1 MRDSGILLH
10 ITSLPQKGGIGTLGR
25 EAYKFVDF
33 LASAGCRVWQML
45 PIGPTGYGESPYQS
59 ASTFAGNPL
68 LIDLNSLVEEGL
80 LDHVGEGAPADTA
93 AVDFAAVSA
102 FKERELCRA
111 FALSKEKVRD
121 DMNAFAEKNP
131 WAREYALFAAIKE
144 SFDFVKW
151 TDWGDRGLRTRA
163 PDALE
168 AFAQSHAERVAYH
181 LFLQYLF
188 DRQWFALKAYARQKG
203 VKLFGDMPIYI
214 AEDSADTWTHP
225 EVFQLDAELR
235 PTRVAGVPPDYFSA
249 NGQLWGNPLYDWKA
263 LKRTGYRWWVD
274 RMRRAGQ
281 LFDMV
286 RIDHFIGFANY
297 YSIPAGASTA
307 KHGVWR
313 VGVGRD
319 LFVRLKKELPHLTII
334 AEDLGVL
341 GPRVKKLM
349 AFCRFPGMRV
359 LQFAFDGDPK
369 NQFLPENIGENI
381 IAYTG
386 THDNDTLIG
395 WWRAIGEGERGCA
408 RWKLGIDDDYLL
420 SSKMF
425 EALWGC
431 RARTVMLPM
440 QDILYLDGAAR
451 MNTPG
456 VPGGNWRWRMT
467 GAAPAAAADTLR
479 SLNERYERGAELG
492 ASMFPFLKK
501 GRGKA

>member
-1 MRDSGILLH
+1 MRESGILLH
-10 ITSLPQKGGIGTLGR
+10 ITSLPGRGGIGSLGR
-25 EAYKFVDF
+25 EAYNFVDF
-33 LASAGCRVWQML
+33 LVSAGCKVWQML

-68 LIDLNSLVEEGL
+68 LIDLDALVSEGL
-80 LDHVGEGAPADTA
+80 LDAVSPDAPADTDR
-93 AVDFAAVSA
+93 VDFEAVAA
-102 FKERELCRA
+102 FKERELFRA
-111 FALSKEKVRD
+111 FKLSGARLSAEID
-121 DMNAFAEKNP
+121 AFAANNP
-131 WAREYALFAAIKE
+131 WADEYALFAAIKE
-144 SFDFVKW
+144 SFDYVKW
-151 TDWGDRGLRTRA
+151 TDWSDRGLRTRA
-163 PDALE
+163 PGALKAFRE
-168 AFAQSHAERVAYH
+168 ARAERVRYH

-188 DRQWFALKAYARQKG
+188 DRQWFALKAYANQKG
-203 VKLFGDMPIYI
+203 VSLFGDMPIYI

-225 EVFQLDAELR
+225 EAFQLDAELR
-235 PTRVAGVPPDYFSA
+235 PTRVAGVPPDYFSI

-263 LKRTGYRWWVD
+263 LKKTGYRWWVE
-274 RMRRAGQ
+274 RMRRAGR
-281 LFDMV
+281 LFDRV

-297 YSIPAGASTA
+297 YSIPNGAATA
-307 KHGVWR
+307 RNGVWR

-319 LFVRLKKELPHLTII
+319 LFVRLQKELPDLSIV

-341 GPRVKKLM
+341 SPRVKKLM
-349 AFCRFPGMRV
+349 KFCRYPGMRV
-359 LQFAFDGDPK
+359 LQFAFDGDPR

-395 WWRAIGEGERGCA
+395 WWRSVGEGERACA
-408 RWKLGIDDDYLL
+408 RWKLGISDDYLL

-425 EALWGC
+425 EALWAC

-467 GAAPAAAADTLR
+467 APAPAAAADTLR
-479 SLNERYERGAELG
+479 ALNARH
-492 ASMFPFLKK
+492 
-501 GRGKA
+501 GRG

>member
-10 ITSLPQKGGIGTLGR
+10 ITSLPSPGGVGTMGR
-25 EAYKFVDF
+25 EAYQFVDF
-33 LASAGCRVWQML
+33 LKRAGCRVWQML

-59 ASTFAGNPL
+59 ASTFAGNPI
-68 LIDLNSLVEEGL
+68 LIDLPLLVEQGI
-80 LDHVGEGAPADTA
+80 LDSVSDGAPADA
-93 AVDFAAVSA
+93 AQVDFEAVKA
-102 FKERELCRA
+102 FKEKELFRA
-111 FALSKEKVRD
+111 FKQSGERLAAEIA
-121 DMNAFAEKNP
+121 AFAEKNP

-144 SFDFVKW
+144 HFDYVKW
-151 TDWGDRGLRTRA
+151 TDWGDKSLRMRA
-163 PDALE
+163 PDALKAFKE
-168 AFAQSHAERVAYH
+168 AHGERVQYH

-188 DRQWFALKAYARQKG
+188 DRQWFALKQYANANG
-203 VKLFGDMPIYI
+203 VRLFGDMPIYI
-214 AEDSADTWTHP
+214 AEDSSDTWTHP

-235 PTRVAGVPPDYFSA
+235 PTRVAGVPPDYFSI

-274 RMRRAGQ
+274 RMRRAGE

-319 LFVRLKKELPHLTII
+319 LFIKLKKELPNLCII

-341 GPRVKKLM
+341 SARVKKLI
-349 AFCRFPGMRV
+349 AFCGFPGMRV
-359 LQFAFDGDPK
+359 LQFAFDGDPR

-395 WWRAIGEGERGCA
+395 WWRSVGDNEHGCA
-408 RWKLGIDDDYLL
+408 RYRLGMDDDYYL
-420 SSKMF
+420 STKMF

-440 QDILYLDGAAR
+440 QDILYLGGEAR

-456 VPGGNWRWRMT
+456 VAGGNWRWRMLS
-467 GAAPAAAADTLR
+467 AAPDAAVDTLR
-479 SLNERYERGAELG
+479 SLNERYERIADAGSGL
-492 ASMFPFLKK
+492 FHFLQK
-501 GRGKA
+501 